1 MNKIYLSI
9 ASQRAEVS
17 HVHRGGQHVCTSGSG
32 SSVGGEAPSP
42 VCDEKKQLRG
52 ERGSVSI
59 FVKLQVLDYLN
70 SLSASVTAKE
80 TLCMLK
86 FPVLLRCQGQLGK
99 PGSFSDSQNRP
110 MPRLCRFALE
120 NNSNNLYAE
129 SIGVPRIHSIFI
141 YFHSVEIFMRI
152 DTFRKLRLVRG
163 VGCHRWKRAAE
174 KGGWRKLPLT
184 IQKRCKEVPGWSS
197 EPIAHIAASA
207 CANDL

>member
-1 MNKIYLSI
+1 MPLVFDEGRKLMPASRTGRPGSKTSVYIHIYTCTFVKNMNKIYLSI

-32 SSVGGEAPSP
+32 SSLGGEAPLP

-52 ERGSVSI
+52 KRGSVSI

-70 SLSASVTAKE
+70 SLSASVSAKE

-86 FPVLLRCQGQLGK
+86 FPVLLRCQGQLGR

-120 NNSNNLYAE
+120 NNSNN
-129 SIGVPRIHSIFI
+129 V
-141 YFHSVEIFMRI
+141 
-152 DTFRKLRLVRG
+152 
-163 VGCHRWKRAAE
+163 
-174 KGGWRKLPLT
+174 
-184 IQKRCKEVPGWSS
+184 
-197 EPIAHIAASA
+197 
-207 CANDL
+207 